1 MLVLHKPLLSELWFK
16 KKLLSDPETMSYNL
30 RYGGTIDF
38 PESRWPS
45 WYEAWIGCTDGSK
58 FYSYLKDKDSGE
70 FIGEAAYHFEDGR
83 CMADMIVL
91 AGYRGR
97 GYGREGLELLLS
109 AAKKNGI
116 KVMYDEIDIS
126 SKAGIFLFESEG
138 FERVSETDYTVIFK
152 KELTKE
158 D

>member
-1 MLVLHKPLLSELWFK
+1 
-16 KKLLSDPETMSYNL
+16 
-30 RYGGTIDF
+30 
-38 PESRWPS
+38 
-45 WYEAWIGCTDGSK
+45 
-58 FYSYLKDKDSGE
+58 
-70 FIGEAAYHFEDGR
+70 
-83 CMADMIVL
+83 MADMIVL

-109 AAKKNGI
+109 EAKKNGI

-158 D
+158 DHK